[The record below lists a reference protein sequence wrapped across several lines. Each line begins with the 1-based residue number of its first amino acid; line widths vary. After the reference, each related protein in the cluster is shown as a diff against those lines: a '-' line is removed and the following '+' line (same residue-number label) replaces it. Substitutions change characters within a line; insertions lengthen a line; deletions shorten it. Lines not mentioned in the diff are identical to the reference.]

1 MVENSNLPG
10 GVGSSQGP
18 PQLGSVPHPPEDNAR
33 KRFRLEQ
40 ERRRAEKKSKEPTDR
55 EGDVGPVARD
65 HWDGERRDPHAPRED
80 AGDGPAGPEGTRQ
93 PRGGAPTQE
102 GGLDVVA

>member
-10 GVGSSQGP
+10 GIGTPKGP
-18 PQLGSVPHPPEDNAR
+18 PQLGAVPHPPEDNAR

-40 ERRRAEKKSKEPTDR
+40 ERRRAEKKPKEPTDG
-55 EGDVGPVARD
+55 EGDVGTVARD
-65 HWDGERRDPHAPRED
+65 HWDGERQGE
-80 AGDGPAGPEGTRQ
+80 DGPKEGGSEAEGTRK
-93 PRGGAPTQE
+93 PRGGTSTQE